1 MIKKIISGGQ
11 TGADRAGLDWAMKRG
26 VAVGGWCPKGR
37 LAEDGPIPATYP
49 LVEAA
54 SADYLVR
61 TRLNVRDSDGT
72 LIVTSTSALSR
83 GSLRTRNFAAELGRP
98 CLHVQMSADP
108 SLAAQAVA
116 HFCNIHGIRVLNV
129 AGTRA
134 AKAPGIAAFVI
145 RLLVDAFPDAE

>member
-1 MIKKIISGGQ
+1 MITKIISGGQ

-26 VAVGGWCPKGR
+26 VSVGGWCPKGR
-37 LAEDGPIPATYP
+37 LAEDGPIPISYP

-72 LIVTSTSALSR
+72 LIVTPTSKLSR
-83 GSLRTRNFAAELGRP
+83 GALRTRNFAADLRRP
-98 CLHVQMSADP
+98 WLRVQMWADP
-108 SLAAQAVA
+108 ALATQAVA
-116 HFCNIHGIRVLNV
+116 HFCKIQRIRVLNI

-134 AKAPGIAAFVI
+134 TKAPGIAAFVI
-145 RLLVDAFPDAE
+145 QLLDDAFPDAA